1 MLTQMLSLL
10 YTVPTCTGKGGFGGG
25 RGSRRGGGVHSTQMI
40 VTFMQ
45 VPLLIRISEVKLK
58 VARLDGVAA
67 YVDTG
72 VVPYW

>member
-1 MLTQMLSLL
+1 
-10 YTVPTCTGKGGFGGG
+10 
-25 RGSRRGGGVHSTQMI
+25 MI
-40 VTFMQ
+40 LKLMQ